1 MMSSSERRPSTSLD
15 ESLTNMQWLC
25 KLDSNPL
32 LETQKAN
39 ETITA
44 EPTSMNP
51 HPKPPYSYATL
62 ILLAINSTQE
72 KRMTLQDI
80 YKWIEDN
87 FPYYKNCK
95 KAWKNSIRHN
105 LSLHSFFL
113 KAQRPSSLPGKG
125 SYWCISPEG
134 KENIMKE
141 VMKHQQPLM
150 NQPVT
155 TDQSNTKGLRPILPK
170 PADDLPMSSS
180 PFLNKGGVQIITDGS
195 LSGLPGSIPVVILPT
210 QIYMNM
216 ANKIAAQAAI
226 GNMAAV
232 AINPSYVPVTT
243 ETSIGESNTEAVQV
257 QGSQG
262 LGEES
267 ESSLSGT
274 ISVKEEVES
283 GCSPS
288 LTQIEQKLFSKSS
301 ALTLTVEQALCNIE
315 DRKNEIIS
323 NGGTTSKS
331 TSSRKTYKSPSLR
344 EVKIE
349 NEMLDPHAKKTR
361 TDKRKTKPGNRIK
374 TSTPS
379 LQKRQNLPQPK
390 RSPLRPRPQPTLAAI
405 NSQANE
411 MISPGP
417 IFNYRNN
424 TSDITCLSPV
434 KPMIT
439 PTKACTNQSFLAS
452 LLVSPLNC
460 GSGHLGF
467 TPASHGSDSG
477 FFTPL
482 KEGEFDYGFLLS
494 PERFSISKACSTPQS
509 CRKSLGLGLAYR
521 AEDKKVDAQ
530 CRGYDMDFTKL

>member
-1 MMSSSERRPSTSLD
+1 MSSSERRPGTSLD

-32 LETQKAN
+32 LETQKSN
-39 ETITA
+39 DTTTSET
-44 EPTSMNP
+44 TSMNP

-113 KAQRPSSLPGKG
+113 KAHRPSSLPGKG

-150 NQPVT
+150 NQTVT
-155 TDQSNTKGLRPILPK
+155 IDQSNTKGLRPILPK
-170 PADDLPMSSS
+170 PADNVPMSS
-180 PFLNKGGVQIITDGS
+180 PFSNKGGVQIIMDGS
-195 LSGLPGSIPVVILPT
+195 LSGLPSSIPVVILPT

-216 ANKIAAQAAI
+216 ANKIAAQAGI

-232 AINPSYVPVTT
+232 GVNPSYVPVTS
-243 ETSIGESNTEAVQV
+243 ETSIAESATEAPQV
-257 QGSQG
+257 QGPQG
-262 LGEES
+262 LGQES
-267 ESSLSGT
+267 DSGLAGT
-274 ISVKEEVES
+274 ISTEEEVGS
-283 GCSPS
+283 GCSSS
-288 LTQIEQKLFSKSS
+288 LNQREQNISQSS
-301 ALTLTVEQALCNIE
+301 ALTVTVEQALCNIE
-315 DRKNEIIS
+315 DRENELIS
-323 NGGTTSKS
+323 NGCTTSKS
-331 TSSRKTYKSPSLR
+331 TSSRKTCNNPSLSEDR
-344 EVKIE
+344 IE
-349 NEMLDPHAKKTR
+349 NEMLAPHAKKTR
-361 TDKRKTKPGNRIK
+361 MDKRKTKPGNRIK
-374 TSTPS
+374 TSTTS
-379 LQKRQNLPQPK
+379 FQKRQNLPQPR

-411 MISPGP
+411 MTSPGP
-417 IFNYRNN
+417 MFNKNN

-452 LLVSPLNC
+452 LLVSPLNY

-467 TPASHGSDSG
+467 TPLSHGSDSG

-482 KEGEFDYGFLLS
+482 KDGEFDYGFLFS

-509 CRKSLGLGLAYR
+509 CRKSLGLGLANKS
-521 AEDKKVDAQ
+521 EDKKTDAQ
-530 CRGYDMDFTKL
+530 CSGYDMDFTKL

>member
-1 MMSSSERRPSTSLD
+1 
-15 ESLTNMQWLC
+15 
-25 KLDSNPL
+25 
-32 LETQKAN
+32 
-39 ETITA
+39 
-44 EPTSMNP
+44 
-51 HPKPPYSYATL
+51 
-62 ILLAINSTQE
+62 
-72 KRMTLQDI
+72 
-80 YKWIEDN
+80 
-87 FPYYKNCK
+87 
-95 KAWKNSIRHN
+95 
-105 LSLHSFFL
+105 
-113 KAQRPSSLPGKG
+113 
-125 SYWCISPEG
+125 
-134 KENIMKE
+134 MKE

-216 ANKIAAQAAI
+216 ANKIAAQAGI

-232 AINPSYVPVTT
+232 GVNPCYVPVTT
-243 ETSIGESNTEAVQV
+243 EMSVGESNPEALQV
-257 QGSQG
+257 QGSRG

-274 ISVKEEVES
+274 ISAEEEVGS
-283 GCSPS
+283 GCSTS

-301 ALTLTVEQALCNIE
+301 ALTLTLEQALCSIE

-323 NGGTTSKS
+323 DSGTTSKS

-349 NEMLDPHAKKTR
+349 KNEILDPHAKKTR
-361 TDKRKTKPGNRIK
+361 TDKRKTKPSKRIK

-411 MISPGP
+411 MVSPGP
-417 IFNYRNN
+417 IFNYKNN
-424 TSDITCLSPV
+424 TSSDIACLSPV
-434 KPMIT
+434 IPMIT

-467 TPASHGSDSG
+467 TPVSHSSDSG

-482 KEGEFDYGFLLS
+482 KEGEFDYGFLFS
-494 PERFSISKACSTPQS
+494 PERFSISKASSTPQS

-521 AEDKKVDAQ
+521 GEDKKADAQ
-530 CRGYDMDFTKL
+530 CSSYDMDFTKL